1 MKRLFLYMITVLI
14 CVTLVAVFPVSGE
27 DELYGGVIRLHI
39 LANSDSE
46 QDQALKLRVRDYVLE
61 NYGNTVYSYRDV
73 DDAMEKTAEELDSIA
88 DMCEKF
94 ISSCGYSYPVKVTLC
109 REYYP
114 TRHYEGF
121 AFPAGEYNSLK
132 IIIGSGEGHNW
143 WCVLFP
149 PMCSESA
156 VGEAIDYSDVS
167 VGLTKEQYEIISEG
181 DKKHTRYAVRFKI
194 LEALESVGRLSGK

>member
-1 MKRLFLYMITVLI
+1 MKRLFFYILTLLV
-14 CVTLVAVFPVSGE
+14 CVTLIAVFPVSGE

-46 QDQALKLRVRDYVLE
+46 EDQTLKLKVRDYVLKNYSE
-61 NYGNTVYSYRDV
+61 NIYSYRNI
-73 DDAMEKTAEELDSIA
+73 DDAMENTGKIVGDISES
-88 DMCEKF
+88 CEKF
-94 ISSCGYSYPVKVTLC
+94 IESQGYSYPVKVTLC

-114 TRHYEGF
+114 TRHYEEF

-156 VGEAIDYSDVS
+156 IGDIVDYSDVS
-167 VGLTKEQYEIISEG
+167 AGLTREQYEIISEG
-181 DKKHTRYAVRFKI
+181 NKKGTRYTVKFKI
-194 LEALESVGRLSGK
+194 LEALESVGKAK